1 MELVKLKKSQN
12 EFYRL
17 FINMLKVAL
26 TGGIGSGKSEV
37 STLFNKWG
45 AYIFDADKVAKE
57 ILDKNK
63 TAQKELILEFGS
75 DVISAEGIIDK
86 KKLSRVAFQNEFNQ
100 LKLNTIIHPYV
111 FKEIDM
117 CFETVLDKGSND
129 IFIIDAALIYES
141 GADTHMDYVI
151 VVSSHLKIRTE
162 RVMKRGDLNREE
174 FLKRLDLQWPEKDK
188 IEMADFVIYNN
199 ESKDRLKEEA
209 KKIYNQ
215 LR

>member
-1 MELVKLKKSQN
+1 
-12 EFYRL
+12 
-17 FINMLKVAL
+17 MLKVAL

-37 STLFNKWG
+37 SALFSKWG
-45 AYIFDADKVAKE
+45 AYIFDADKIAKQ

-111 FKEIDM
+111 FKEIDL
-117 CFETVLDKGSND
+117 CFESIIQKEKHD
-129 IFIIDAALIYES
+129 IFLVDAALIYES

-151 VVSSHLKIRTE
+151 VVTSHLRIRTE
-162 RVMKRGDLNREE
+162 RVMKRGDLNRDE
-174 FLKRLDLQWPEKDK
+174 FLKRVDLQWPEKDK
-188 IEMADFVIYNN
+188 IDMADFIIYNN
-199 ESKDRLKEEA
+199 SSKDDLKKEA
-209 KKIYNQ
+209 KKIFNQ
-215 LR
+215 LQ

>member
-1 MELVKLKKSQN
+1 
-12 EFYRL
+12 
-17 FINMLKVAL
+17 MLKVAL

-45 AYIFDADKVAKE
+45 AYIFDADEVAKE

-75 DVISAEGIIDK
+75 DVISVEGVIDK

-117 CFETVLDKGSND
+117 CFEKILNKGHHE
-129 IFIIDAALIYES
+129 IFLIDAALIYES

-151 VVSSHLKIRTE
+151 VVTSHLKIRTE

-188 IEMADFVIYNN
+188 IEMANFVIYNN
-199 ESKDRLKEEA
+199 ESKAILEKEA

-215 LR
+215 LQ

>member
-1 MELVKLKKSQN
+1 MLIKSQ
-12 EFYRL
+12 
-17 FINMLKVAL
+17 
-26 TGGIGSGKSEV
+26 
-37 STLFNKWG
+37 
-45 AYIFDADKVAKE
+45 KE
-57 ILDKNK
+57 ILDENK
-63 TAQKELILEFGS
+63 TAQKEIILEFGS
-75 DVISAEGIIDK
+75 DVISAEGVID

-117 CFETVLDKGSND
+117 CFEKILNKGD
-129 IFIIDAALIYES
+129 HEIFLIDAALIYES

-151 VVSSHLKIRTE
+151 VVTSHLKIRTE

-188 IEMADFVIYNN
+188 IEMADFIIYNN

-209 KKIYNQ
+209 KKYTINYNK
-215 LR
+215 LFS